1 MAVRTALVT
10 IELLDES
17 REISRDALKQELKRW
32 FKENIQL
39 IPWAKKLKDIK
50 IKEETLKSQDA

>member
-10 IELLDES
+10 IELIDES
-17 REISRDALKQELKRW
+17 REVSKDALKQELKRW

-39 IPWAKKLKDIK
+39 IPWAKKLK
-50 IKEETLKSQDA
+50 EETLKSQDA